1 MGVRRR
7 VLVLLLVLGLMGMLG
22 RHLAVGC
29 GSSTSTALWAEYECE
44 YGRGDRGQAGTHRRE
59 KIPEAMAAPRP
70 KRKTPER
77 RLLARFTFLKPS

>member
-7 VLVLLLVLGLMGMLG
+7 VLLLVLGLMGMLG

-29 GSSTSTALWAEYECE
+29 GSSTSTALRAEYECE
-44 YGRGDRGQAGTHRRE
+44 YGRGKVRSGAPSRME
-59 KIPEAMAAPRP
+59 IPDAMAAPRP